1 MVVNHKAAPR
11 KEGGPNIREA
21 ALNAPSYQHCD
32 THGNELDRLVGM
44 DIPSTVSQLEYS
56 DDRKRT
62 RNGQSLE

>member
-21 ALNAPSYQHCD
+21 ALNAPLYQH